1 MKIHAGYEISYT
13 CLQPTPMILMLSVH
27 PSRSADLITP
37 DRMQFQP
44 PLPSNSYL
52 DGFGNVC
59 HVIHAPAGEITIS
72 SDFLVKDAGALDDVA
87 PNAIQHALEKLPV
100 ETLVYLLGS
109 RYCETDQF
117 ANIAW
122 AQFGNI
128 AKGWPL
134 VQAICD
140 FVHDHVKFGYEHA
153 SPTKTAWQAYTEGRG
168 VCRDF
173 AHLAI
178 TLCRCMNIPARYCTG
193 YLVLLSHNVAAFADE
208 ESCIW
213 QDLLFS
219 MRGAEMD
226 LPKSGDATSRFLAFV
241 EGLTSVIG
249 HADRAKPLRD
259 YCIGL
264 MMPGERKSVEPMAAI
279 TAPERTAAQHQSLL
293 HFVGEG
299 TWSDEKVLAKVREMV
314 LPEIERHGPIEAWII
329 DDTGFPKKGRH
340 SVGVG
345 RQYCGEL
352 GKQDNCQ
359 IAVTLSIANHH
370 ASLPAA
376 YRLYLPKEWATD
388 RTRRRKAGV
397 PKEITF
403 KTKPAI
409 ALEQLRWACVA
420 GLPRGVVLMDAG
432 YGAYTDLRTNI
443 TALGLSYI
451 AGIMPQTS
459 VWAPGTGPQPPKAW
473 SGCGRPPKL
482 LRRDG
487 KHQPIS
493 VKKLAVGLPS
503 KAWCKITW
511 REATAEPLSS
521 RFARVRVRAAHRD
534 YWLAE
539 NRPEEWLLIEWP
551 EGEEAPT
558 KYWFS
563 TLPAN
568 IAFHKLVGTAKLR
581 WRIERDY
588 QELKQEVGLGHF
600 EGRGWRGFH
609 HHATLCIAAYG
620 FLISERETIPPSGT
634 RSTELFKE
642 ITIPE
647 AYRPRGSAIAA

>member
-1 MKIHAGYEISYT
+1 
-13 CLQPTPMILMLSVH
+13 
-27 PSRSADLITP
+27 
-37 DRMQFQP
+37 
-44 PLPSNSYL
+44 
-52 DGFGNVC
+52 
-59 HVIHAPAGEITIS
+59 
-72 SDFLVKDAGALDDVA
+72 
-87 PNAIQHALEKLPV
+87 
-100 ETLVYLLGS
+100 
-109 RYCETDQF
+109 
-117 ANIAW
+117 
-122 AQFGNI
+122 
-128 AKGWPL
+128 
-134 VQAICD
+134 
-140 FVHDHVKFGYEHA
+140 
-153 SPTKTAWQAYTEGRG
+153 
-168 VCRDF
+168 
-173 AHLAI
+173 
-178 TLCRCMNIPARYCTG
+178 
-193 YLVLLSHNVAAFADE
+193 
-208 ESCIW
+208 
-213 QDLLFS
+213 
-219 MRGAEMD
+219 MD

-443 TALGLSYI
+443 TALGLSYV

-459 VWAPGTGPQPPKAW
+459 VWAPGTTGVSTDMFTQMRFLLQTHRALVNDTFHQRETMPDRLSMTVKQVLEYATIRSAQCIGLDRQIGSITPGKQADLILLRKSDINMRAAADPVSSIVLHAGVSNVDTVMIRGKLVKQH
-473 SGCGRPPKL
+473 GKL
-482 LRRDG
+482 LYRDLGRR
-487 KHQPIS
+487 
-493 VKKLAVGLPS
+493 L
-503 KAWCKITW
+503 
-511 REATAEPLSS
+511 
-521 RFARVRVRAAHRD
+521 
-534 YWLAE
+534 
-539 NRPEEWLLIEWP
+539 
-551 EGEEAPT
+551 
-558 KYWFS
+558 
-563 TLPAN
+563 
-568 IAFHKLVGTAKLR
+568 
-581 WRIERDY
+581 
-588 QELKQEVGLGHF
+588 QELDRSSQRLYA
-600 EGRGWRGFH
+600 GFRS
-609 HHATLCIAAYG
+609 HASAA
-620 FLISERETIPPSGT
+620 
-634 RSTELFKE
+634 
-642 ITIPE
+642 
-647 AYRPRGSAIAA
+647 